1 MMGQAAAEYRQ
12 RGVKRR
18 VKLRQAVYP
27 PHTLKRDLEQSSKHP
42 PGADKSSPTPTDATQ
57 GIAPQKVK
65 FKLV

>member
-18 VKLRQAVYP
+18 VELRQAVYP

-42 PGADKSSPTPTDATQ
+42 PGADKSSLTPTDATK
-57 GIAPQKVK
+57 GIAPQEVK

>member
-1 MMGQAAAEYRQ
+1 MMGQVAAEYRQ

-57 GIAPQKVK
+57 GSAPQKVK